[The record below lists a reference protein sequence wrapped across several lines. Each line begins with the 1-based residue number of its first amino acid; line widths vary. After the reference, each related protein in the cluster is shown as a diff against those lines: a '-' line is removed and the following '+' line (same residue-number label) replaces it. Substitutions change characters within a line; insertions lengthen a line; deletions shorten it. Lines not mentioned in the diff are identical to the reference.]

1 MPKFNDCQCINC
13 QYTKVHGGYMP
24 CVQINDDFNPEPPQ
38 GTLSHDVNQLN
49 KAWCEFKL
57 QLKLQ
62 FLNDI
67 ARIKKWWR
75 K

>member
-13 QYTKVHGGYMP
+13 QYTKVH
-24 CVQINDDFNPEPPQ
+24 
-38 GTLSHDVNQLN
+38 DVDQLN
-49 KAWCEFKL
+49 KTWCEFKL
-57 QLKLQ
+57 QIKL
-62 FLNDI
+62 LVKSYI